1 MTLAFRFD
9 LASTRIG
16 TLEAPQSRLVIS
28 SPRIRWRWSRMGW
41 RSRRPLWAAGSTRPS
56 TRCRTRGL
64 TFSSVVTSGLL
75 RPLQHPYPDWP
86 PEGLTFTSTMVSGEL
101 RQLLRTYPDWPAEG
115 LTFESAVTSGALSVV
130 LVTYA
135 NWPTEGL
142 TFSST
147 ITSGTLHDKYSLWA
161 LRPLCHAREWRR
173 SRHGDAC

>member
-28 SPRIRWRWSRMGW
+28 SPPYPVEVEPDGLAFTSSIVGGGLYTAIYSM
-41 RSRRPLWAAGSTRPS
+41 PDE
-56 TRCRTRGL
+56 GL

-147 ITSGTLHDKYSLWA
+147 ITSGTLA
-161 LRPLCHAREWRR
+161 
-173 SRHGDAC
+173 